1 MKNILLTLLL
11 LSPLAFAE
19 DKYETVYSIDS
30 YTCPLENLRI
40 EGRRF
45 IYVDKVV
52 DYANCTFG
60 TYNESKNIK
69 NEFPQEYS
77 SLTYCTTKLVIR
89 ELDNNKA
96 DAEARNGLFLISE
109 KRTRTSKN
117 TPIDFFIRVGEDKI
131 DENTEPYECVSDGR

>member
-1 MKNILLTLLL
+1 MKKLLTLLL
-11 LSPLAFAE
+11 LSPLAFAA

-117 TPIDFFIRVGEDKI
+117 TPIDFFIRVGEDKL
-131 DENTEPYECVSDGR
+131 DAESSLYKCVVTK